1 MNKLIIF
8 VVLAL
13 LPNNAL
19 ADDALV
25 ANFGR
30 QPVHDNQI
38 FYVFR
43 ADRLEHH
50 WRDNEDILLWDVEA
64 WIGSDYNKLY
74 IETEGEKVT
83 DGDVEE
89 ATLELFYNRSIHP
102 FWDVQLGVR
111 HDFEPRPTRTFAAF
125 GVQGL
130 ARYWFE
136 VDATAYVSEDG
147 DVSAN
152 IEAEYDL
159 LISQRLI
166 FQPRF
171 EMNVAV
177 QDVPEN
183 NIGSGINDIELSA
196 RLRYEIRR
204 EIAPYIGISWSRKI
218 GETADLVAA
227 DGKEIE
233 VTSFVAGIML
243 WF

>member
-1 MNKLIIF
+1 MKKLIIF
-8 VVLAL
+8 MALAL
-13 LPNNAL
+13 LPIHVQAG
-19 ADDALV
+19 DAPV

-30 QPVHDNQI
+30 QPVHDNKI

-50 WRDNEDILLWDVEA
+50 WKDNEDILLWDVEA
-64 WIGSDYNKLY
+64 WIGSDYNKFY
-74 IETEGEKVT
+74 IESEGEKIT

-125 GVQGL
+125 GVHGL

-136 VDATAYVSEDG
+136 LDATAYVSDDG

-177 QDVPEN
+177 QDVPEYN
-183 NIGSGINDIELSA
+183 LGSGINDIELSA

-204 EIAPYIGISWSRKI
+204 EFAPYIGISWKRKI
-218 GETADLVAA
+218 GETGDLVAA

-233 VTSFVAGIML
+233 VTSFVAGIKL

>member
-1 MNKLIIF
+1 MKRLHIHISF
-8 VVLAL
+8 TL
-13 LPNNAL
+13 LPINVQAG
-19 ADDALV
+19 DALV
-25 ANFGR
+25 ANFGK
-30 QPVHDNQI
+30 QPVHDNEI

-50 WRDNEDILLWDVEA
+50 WNDNEDFFLWDVEA

-74 IETEGEKVT
+74 IESEGEKIRN
-83 DGDVEE
+83 GDVEE
-89 ATLELFYNRSIHP
+89 AMLELFYNRTIHS
-102 FWDVQLGVR
+102 FWDLQLGLR

-125 GVQGL
+125 GIQGL

-136 VDATAYVSEDG
+136 VDATAYVSDEG
-147 DVSAN
+147 DISARL
-152 IEAEYDL
+152 EAEYDL
-159 LISQRLI
+159 LLTQRLI

-177 QDVPEN
+177 QDVPEY
-183 NIGSGINDIELSA
+183 NIGSGINNIELEA

-204 EIAPYIGISWSRKI
+204 EFAPYIGISWNRKT

-227 DGKEIE
+227 DGKDIS
-233 VTSFVAGIML
+233 VTSFVAGIKL